1 MIVLEELADEEV
13 DGYLEENPRLV
24 PLFEVYVAEVV
35 SPYIVQTED
44 VGEEPDKD
52 TILEL
57 RQA

>member
-1 MIVLEELADEEV
+1 MLEGLADEEV
-13 DGYLEENPRLV
+13 DHYLDENRRIV
-24 PLFEVYVAEVV
+24 PLFEVDV
-35 SPYIVQTED
+35 SEAIFPYIVQTED